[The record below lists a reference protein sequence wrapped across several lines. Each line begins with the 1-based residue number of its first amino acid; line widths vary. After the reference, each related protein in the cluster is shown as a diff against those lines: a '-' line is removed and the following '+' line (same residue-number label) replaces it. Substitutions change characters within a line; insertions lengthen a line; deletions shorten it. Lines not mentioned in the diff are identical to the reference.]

1 MSSKWVSTR
10 KGQTKDASTPTA
22 TSGRASRKKPSISN
36 ERFQS
41 RLMECEIKINKGRAR
56 SAQSILN
63 EIEEQYSVSS
73 EQNIKLTNLLAQT
86 LAAQGKFEESLE
98 TINAIQKEKAFSEAD
113 VETQI
118 AIDIQKAISL
128 NGTGDSDQA
137 EKDLKETLR
146 KLLDSENENL
156 LGEVYIA
163 FANVNQA
170 RGDSKASFSYAEK
183 GLDQFRDL
191 GDWRGMVRAYYNMA
205 LARLNEKEYK
215 KSLDYFELAT
225 KISKEN
231 AAPVLMGR
239 VYSDMSLAHL
249 ALSQSRDGAS
259 CAEKALELL
268 SGTEDKA
275 RTMVAKTN
283 LSANL
288 LILGDWAR
296 AEELL
301 KESLDF
307 AFEAEHISLPK
318 IYNLLGELKLL
329 QGFLEDSKDYLK
341 KGIEFAESAG
351 DEISQI
357 ENALTMTRG
366 FVAEGATKEA
376 IEESE
381 EIIKCCKILDEE
393 NLEIL
398 ARLVLAEAYLAGD
411 ELGKAKSAVN
421 RVEASNLKN
430 SFAITGN
437 TQRLLG
443 LIAVAENDPKKAI
456 NSFRR
461 ALTIFE
467 TREDLYGA
475 TLMHF
480 LLGDVVSETDTDR
493 ALKHLISASQVFQ
506 NLGVKILHAAAEEK
520 IEELEKSDTEEQTED
535 TEKANSANS
544 ENSANSQLLMQR
556 LAEATASREL
566 LFRELIAILQQESE
580 ARKIIIAESDEN
592 KKYYPFI
599 THGYTP
605 VESNQLTTELQEALA
620 NDDLKKFAKVKNVK
634 IYPLK
639 SPSSK
644 PAMLIIYPIFSAG
657 LNNGGDIKPLL
668 RIVELG
674 MDVCALR
681 EQDNSVVSREET
693 ESGLTSQSLMPG
705 FIHSSPAMTALV
717 EEVYK
722 IRSSDVTVLITG
734 ESGTG
739 KELVSRAIHTVS
751 NRKDKVFVPFNC
763 TAVPRELAEGHLF
776 GYKKGAFTG
785 AQNDS
790 PGMVKS
796 ADGGTL
802 LLDEVGDLPIDIQ
815 PKLLRFLQEGEIHPL
830 GGRQPIKVDV
840 RVIAATNMDLEQRVK
855 DGLFRED
862 LFYRL
867 NVIRLRVP
875 PLRERRSEIKPIVK
889 YYINHYSTRFNKENI
904 TIKPQTIDLLMVC
917 DWDGNIRQLCN
928 EIQRIV
934 ARAENGEVITPNHI
948 SPELKANI
956 SPPDYKD
963 DSNVKPIMSHTGSV
977 GTSMGGM
984 EGMTLEDAV
993 SELEIQMITDAMRRH
1008 DGNITRVSKELGLTR
1023 RGLYLK
1029 IKRYGIER
1037 AG

>member
-10 KGQTKDASTPTA
+10 NGQTKDASTPTA

-63 EIEEQYSVSS
+63 EIQDQYSVSS
-73 EQNIKLTNLLAQT
+73 EQNIKLANLLAQT
-86 LAAQGKFEESLE
+86 LVARGKFDESLE
-98 TINAIQKEKAFSEAD
+98 IIREIEKERAFSEAD
-113 VETQI
+113 IEIQI
-118 AIDIQKAISL
+118 SIYLQKAISL
-128 NGTGDSDQA
+128 NGSGDSSKA
-137 EKDLKETLR
+137 EKTLKETLR
-146 KLLDSENENL
+146 KLLDNENEHL
-156 LGEVYIA
+156 LGEVYLA
-163 FANVNQA
+163 FAGVYQSTK
-170 RGDSKASFSYAEK
+170 DLKASFSYSEK
-183 GLDQFRDL
+183 ALDQFRDL

-205 LARLNEKEYK
+205 LARLNEKEHK

-225 KISKEN
+225 KIAKET
-231 AAPVLMGR
+231 AAPLLMGD

-249 ALSQSRDGAS
+249 ALSQSKEGAS
-259 CAEKALELL
+259 DGEKALGLL
-268 SGTEDKA
+268 AKTEDKA
-275 RTMVAKTN
+275 RTMVAKTK

-288 LILGDWAR
+288 LVLGDWAR

-301 KESLDF
+301 TESLEF
-307 AFEAEHISLPK
+307 AVETEHKYLPK
-318 IYNLLGELKLL
+318 IYNLLGELRLL
-329 QGFLEDSKDYLK
+329 QGDIEESKEHLE
-341 KGIEFAESAG
+341 KGIEFAERVD
-351 DEISQI
+351 DEIAQI
-357 ENALTMTRG
+357 EIALVLTRC
-366 FVAEGATKEA
+366 FIAEGATKEA

-393 NLEIL
+393 NLEVH
-398 ARLVLAEAYLAGD
+398 ARLVLAEAYFTDG
-411 ELGKAKSAVN
+411 ELGKAKNEVN
-421 RVEASNLKN
+421 RVEASDLN
-430 SFAITGN
+430 SSFSITGN

-443 LIAVAENDPKKAI
+443 LIAVAEGNSKKAL
-456 NSFRR
+456 NNFRR

-467 TREDLYGA
+467 TREDLYCV
-475 TLMHF
+475 TLMHL
-480 LLGDVVSETDTDR
+480 LLGDVISENDKDR
-493 ALKHLISASQVFQ
+493 ALKHLISASQVFR
-506 NLGVKILHAAAEEK
+506 NLGVKDLHRSAEEK
-520 IEELEKSDTEEQTED
+520 IESLENADESED
-535 TEKANSANS
+535 EKEGTSTQ
-544 ENSANSQLLMQR
+544 EDSANSQLLMQR

-592 KKYYPFI
+592 KKYFPFI

-605 VESNQLTTELQEALA
+605 VESNQITTRLQEALA

-639 SPSSK
+639 SPSAK
-644 PAMLIIYPIFSAG
+644 PAMLIIYPTFSAG

-681 EQDNSVVSREET
+681 EQDNSTVSSEKSS
-693 ESGLTSQSLMPG
+693 SGLTSQSLMPG

-751 NRKDKVFVPFNC
+751 TRKDKVFVPFNC

-889 YYINHYSTRFNKENI
+889 YYVNHYSTRFNKENI
-904 TIKPQTIDLLMVC
+904 TIKPQTIDMLMVC

-956 SPPDYKD
+956 SPTNYND

-977 GTSMGGM
+977 GTSMIGM